1 MAKEVRQ
8 GRYGKVVKKNEP
20 GVCSIAWCARP
31 TLWKGY
37 CETHYARNR
46 KGRDMDKPFKENH
59 GMVKSPTHI
68 AWTNMWQRTS
78 NPNHRD
84 YKYYGG
90 RGIKVEQNDCDD
102 SCADKWVADEAFN
115 RAKQAIQ
122 QELLKARL
130 NELVKLKDAHS
141 ITIFDEYLENHIAD
155 LQAKLKEKNDG

>member
-90 RGIKVEQNDCDD
+90 RGIKVEQNDWVSF
-102 SCADKWVADEAFN
+102 SCFLSDMGIKPSDLQLERIDNDKGYSSENCKWTTKSEQMKNRRKFN
-115 RAKQAIQ
+115 RKGLI
-122 QELLKARL
+122 
-130 NELVKLKDAHS
+130 
-141 ITIFDEYLENHIAD
+141 
-155 LQAKLKEKNDG
+155 